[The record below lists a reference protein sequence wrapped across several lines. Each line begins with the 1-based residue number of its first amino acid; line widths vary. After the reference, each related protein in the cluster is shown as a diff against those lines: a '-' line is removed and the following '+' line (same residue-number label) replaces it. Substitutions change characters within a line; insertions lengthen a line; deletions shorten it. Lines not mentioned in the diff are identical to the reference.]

1 MSAFIRNS
9 KFRHVYV
16 EPPKQEDTF
25 RNLRLATTTGE
36 QQYVKANT
44 KYFAVALQGGGGPI
58 AVVDHTATG
67 AFPTGGPVLA
77 GHKGAALDFDFHPF
91 NEQLL
96 ASCSDDS
103 TVKLWGIPPGGLTET
118 LTEPLV
124 DLRGHGRKVTLLRF
138 HPTASNVLASVSADM
153 LCKVWDVEKQGEV
166 ASTDAHTSL
175 IQDVQW
181 NADGSLL
188 GTSCKDK
195 VVRLFDPRGS
205 SVATELRAAHEGSKS
220 VKLAFLQD
228 GLLATVGF
236 TRQSQRQIKIW
247 DAREPSKELALVS
260 LDQAAGVLLPFFDP
274 DTKMLYLCGKGD
286 GNIRYYEIN
295 KAAKTPCFAL
305 SEHRSTAAG
314 KGYCFLPK
322 RCLNVMACETAR
334 CLKLTSQ
341 NGNGVVEPLSFVVPR
356 KSDAFQDDIFP
367 DCYAGL
373 PSCDAD
379 AWLAGANEPP
389 KLRPLNPDAGFV
401 AAPSAAA
408 FVAKKTAAQL
418 EVELADAHKKIADL
432 EAKLAAAGLAS

>member
-205 SVATELRAAHEGSKS
+205 SVATELKAAHEGSKS

-305 SEHRSTAAG
+305 SEHRSTAAW
-314 KGYCFLPK
+314 KTNLQPDFNVRVFDSFDARLSAVLRELDESN
-322 RCLNVMACETAR
+322 RCV
-334 CLKLTSQ
+334 Q
-341 NGNGVVEPLSFVVPR
+341 
-356 KSDAFQDDIFP
+356 KSDETTSI
-367 DCYAGL
+367 
-373 PSCDAD
+373 
-379 AWLAGANEPP
+379 
-389 KLRPLNPDAGFV
+389 
-401 AAPSAAA
+401 
-408 FVAKKTAAQL
+408 
-418 EVELADAHKKIADL
+418 
-432 EAKLAAAGLAS
+432 